1 MTFFSMVLL
10 ALGLA
15 MDAFAVSITGGMV
28 TSSINILFALKIALF
43 FAGFQ
48 MIMPWLGWWFG
59 RNIATYMECCNY
71 LIASLLLFLIGFK
84 MAYESFQYKENKQC
98 LNFKSISVLF
108 LLAIATSIDAFAAG
122 VSLSFLGPDIVKA
135 LWIIGT
141 TTLLLSLLGVS
152 IGKMLGHVLK
162 RYAELA
168 GGVIL
173 ILIGLQVLVG
183 HLGG

>member
-1 MTFFSMVLL
+1 MTVFSMVLL
-10 ALGLA
+10 AFGLA

-28 TSSINILFALKIALF
+28 TSSVNFLFALKIALF

-48 MIMPWLGWWFG
+48 MLMPWIGWWFG
-59 RNIATYMECCNY
+59 KNIVPYLGCCNY
-71 LIASLLLFLIGFK
+71 WIASLLLFLIGFK
-84 MAYESFQYKENKQC
+84 MVYESFHYKDNKQC
-98 LNFKSISVLF
+98 LNFNSISVLF

-135 LWIIGT
+135 LWIIGII
-141 TTLLLSLLGVS
+141 TLLLSLLGVS
-152 IGKMLGHVLK
+152 IGKILGHLLK

-173 ILIGLQVLVG
+173 ILIGLQVLMG
-183 HLGG
+183 HL